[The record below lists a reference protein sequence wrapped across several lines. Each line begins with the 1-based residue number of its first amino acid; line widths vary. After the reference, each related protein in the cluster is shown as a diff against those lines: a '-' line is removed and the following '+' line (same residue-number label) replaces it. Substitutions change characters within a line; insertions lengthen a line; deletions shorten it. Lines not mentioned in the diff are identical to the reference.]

1 MMNVTMP
8 SARDASCAGLKE
20 AWENLD
26 CSLRKLRSSDA
37 ASKLGV
43 SEGELIGSLCGTRAL
58 RLRNVPADLIRDVP
72 ALGPVTAVTRNAH
85 CLHEKTG
92 PYRNFSIEGTTGLV
106 MGKEI
111 DLRLFLRQWQHAFA
125 VFEMSDCGP
134 RRSLQFFDA
143 QGCAVHKIFQH
154 AASDSDA
161 FDIFV
166 SRWRSGDQTPH
177 MATVAA
183 PEKKRE
189 RADAEIDQNGLRTA
203 WLALEDTH
211 DFFGLLQ
218 RFGVGRQQALRLGGE
233 DLARPLDGQAAERL
247 FNAAKADALPVM
259 VFVGNSG
266 CIQIH
271 TGPINALTSIG
282 PWLNA
287 AGENFRLHLRQD
299 MIATAYAVRK
309 PTKDGD
315 VHSLELFDASG
326 FCFAQIFGA
335 RKPGKPELA
344 AWRDLITQV

>member
-1 MMNVTMP
+1 MGLMMP
-8 SARDASCAGLKE
+8 GAEAASGTELKK
-20 AWENLD
+20 AWENLN

-43 SEGELIGSLCGTRAL
+43 SEGELIASLCGTRAL
-58 RLRNVPADLIRDVP
+58 RLRNMPSDLMRDV
-72 ALGPVTAVTRNAH
+72 ASLGPVTAVTRNTH
-85 CLHEKTG
+85 CVHEKTG
-92 PYRNFSIEGTTGLV
+92 PYRNISVEGTTGLV
-106 MGKEI
+106 LGKEI
-111 DLRLFLRQWQHAFA
+111 DLRLFLRQWQHAFV
-125 VFEMSDCGP
+125 VFEMSDCAP

-143 QGCAVHKIFQH
+143 QGCVVHKIFQH
-154 AASDSDA
+154 SASDTDA
-161 FDIFV
+161 FDRFV
-166 SRWRSGDQTPH
+166 ERWRSEDQTPH
-177 MATVAA
+177 MAIAVA
-183 PEKKRE
+183 PEKQQE
-189 RADAEIDQNGLRTA
+189 RADAEIDQGELRAA

-218 RFGVGRQQALRLGGE
+218 RFGAGRQQALRLGGE
-233 DLARPLDGQAAERL
+233 DLARPLDGQVVERL
-247 FNAAKADALPVM
+247 FQAAKDSALPLM

-271 TGPINALTSIG
+271 TGPINALTAIG

-299 MIATAYAVRK
+299 MIAAAYAVRK

-315 VHSLELFDASG
+315 IHSLELFDAGG

-344 AWRDLITQV
+344 GWRNLITQL